1 MNNCDEHSLL
11 RFLRWRSTMVVAWLV
26 LATILVLGVMD
37 HDALFMRK
45 PIYGFDSLF
54 IYHYDFGVYYEG
66 AKAFAEQK
74 NLYTQGY
81 QVHNISLPFTY
92 PPFAALAFVPF
103 TILPVR
109 VAALLFD
116 LGSVVALWW
125 CSVLVTRAIAGQRPE
140 WTRIDAYRLGLV
152 VTAAAAVLEPM
163 RENIWFAQINVYL
176 ILLVLIDTL
185 ARKTLLPRGVLVGI
199 AAAIKLTPAVF
210 GLYFLIKRDF
220 KAAAWSIAS
229 GVGMSALA
237 WGISPENSRSY
248 WLDVL
253 HDSGRIGELSWPS
266 NQSLKGVLA
275 RLFGADTSAV
285 PWALLCVVTI
295 ALIAWIMHK
304 LLAQETPQ
312 AAVVAV
318 CINALVA
325 LLCSPVSWSHHWLW
339 IVFAVQTALLVLVNQ
354 KGAPRRMLAAGALSG
369 VVAMICQGHWLL
381 PRSDRAAERW
391 PLWQHIIGDSYVIL
405 AVASLIAIA
414 LWLARPWTAAQDRSY
429 AAITTGVL
437 AVYALAC
444 AAIAIA

>member
-11 RFLRWRSTMVVAWLV
+11 RFLRWRGTMVVAWLV

-54 IYHYDFGVYYEG
+54 IYHYDFGVYFEG
-66 AKAFAEQK
+66 AKAFAEHK

-125 CSVLVTRAIAGQRPE
+125 CSVLVTRAIAGQRPA

-185 ARKTLLPRGVLVGI
+185 
-199 AAAIKLTPAVF
+199 
-210 GLYFLIKRDF
+210 
-220 KAAAWSIAS
+220 
-229 GVGMSALA
+229 
-237 WGISPENSRSY
+237 
-248 WLDVL
+248 
-253 HDSGRIGELSWPS
+253 
-266 NQSLKGVLA
+266 
-275 RLFGADTSAV
+275 
-285 PWALLCVVTI
+285 
-295 ALIAWIMHK
+295 
-304 LLAQETPQ
+304 
-312 AAVVAV
+312 
-318 CINALVA
+318 
-325 LLCSPVSWSHHWLW
+325 
-339 IVFAVQTALLVLVNQ
+339 
-354 KGAPRRMLAAGALSG
+354 
-369 VVAMICQGHWLL
+369 
-381 PRSDRAAERW
+381 
-391 PLWQHIIGDSYVIL
+391 
-405 AVASLIAIA
+405 SLIHI
-414 LWLARPWTAAQDRSY
+414 
-429 AAITTGVL
+429 
-437 AVYALAC
+437 
-444 AAIAIA
+444 